1 MKTAKRL
8 TALLL
13 CLALCVSISGCRYS
27 DVLEQIIYN
36 LYKNADIDPDQN
48 FHPEDNQEDNEEES
62 DDLVPLEAEE
72 EAERQRDE
80 TEELSTGEEANSD
93 SGTQLTY
100 NENSDV
106 EQSATVGTTAVEEE
120 PDEDGEE
127 EEEEEQTVPVAA
139 DESEEEEEEEP
150 EEEEQQGATVDKT
163 DESDGG
169 EGSSGTG
176 TQGSSYEADSS
187 ADTSKRVVDEYGV
200 TVEVEAA
207 SSIAAVGSVAIMVM
221 MLGGEDA
228 LCATNSDLVN
238 NSLAAQVFPS
248 LSSVPALWSGSGIQA
263 LSDSEFEQ
271 LLALHPDA
279 VVETTGDT
287 TVTDEQVNQ
296 LAENGIQYVT
306 LPRPTS
312 LDNLQTIMTTL
323 AEMMEENYEGT
334 EEIAEAYISWSD
346 SLYSDVSGKANTLL
360 DSLNESDEDEDDES
374 AVQSTSSTVGIY
386 TLYIDGWDSSAYYE
400 LSSNSYVALSG
411 TGCAYIGNRATNTC
425 RTVTSFLSYAGVTNA
440 ASSYGVTAK
449 TQYFTPL
456 ISQYCAWTITGSAAN
471 GYYPEG
477 QQLLMVGPGLG
488 NEGFTTLIAG
498 DNETKTAIE
507 KDRDSGTGLWSV
519 YGEIKNADGTFRS
532 DGFRDS
538 AGNIVAT
545 QISGDYEV
553 VVNPCGVTN
562 WATGS
567 AESILESAWAA
578 WRLSGVLTESE
589 VRDYISDFYETFYD
603 YTLTSAQIDAIL
615 EGE

>member
-36 LYKNADIDPDQN
+36 LYKNSDIDPDQN
-48 FHPEDNQEDNEEES
+48 FTPESNEEDNEDTS

-100 NENSDV
+100 NEDSDA
-106 EQSATVGTTAVEEE
+106 EQSATVGTTAV
-120 PDEDGEE
+120 
-127 EEEEEQTVPVAA
+127 
-139 DESEEEEEEEP
+139 EEEP

-169 EGSSGTG
+169 EGTSGTG
-176 TQGSSYEADSS
+176 TQGTDYEADSD
-187 ADTSKRVVDEYGV
+187 ADTNKQVVDSYGEE
-200 TVEVEAA
+200 VEVGTAA
-207 SSIAAVGSVAIMVM
+207 SIAAVGGVAVMVM
-221 MLGGEDA
+221 MLGGESA
-228 LCATNSDLVN
+228 LCATNTN
-238 NSLAAQVFPS
+238 LAEDALALEVFPS
-248 LSSVPALWSGSGIQA
+248 LSSIPALWEGSGTQA

-271 LLALHPDA
+271 LLEIHPDA

-287 TVTDEQVNQ
+287 TFTDEQVGV
-296 LAENGIQYVT
+296 LEENGIQYLV

-312 LDNLQTIMTTL
+312 LGNVQTIMTTL
-323 AEMMEENYEGT
+323 GGMMENYHEGAEDAA
-334 EEIAEAYISWSD
+334 EEYVSWSG
-346 SLYSDVSGKANTLL
+346 SLYSSVSAKADALL
-360 DSLNESDEDEDDES
+360 ESLNEDDEDEDDES
-374 AVQSTSSTVGIY
+374 AVQSTSSTAGIY
-386 TLYIDGWDSSAYYE
+386 TLYIDGWDADATYE
-400 LSSNSYVALSG
+400 LSNNNYVALSG
-411 TGCAYIGNRATNTC
+411 TGCAYVGNKATNNC
-425 RTVTSFLSYAGVTNA
+425 RTITSFLSYAGVTNA
-440 ASSYGVTAK
+440 GSYYGISAK

-456 ISQYCAWTITGSAAN
+456 VSSYVAWTIDGSAAT
-471 GYYPEG
+471 GYYSKN
-477 QQLLMVGPGLG
+477 QKLLEVGPGLG
-488 NEGFTTLIAG
+488 NEGFTVLIAG

-507 KDRDSGTGLWSV
+507 TDRDSGTGLWSV
-519 YGEIKNADGTFRS
+519 YGEVDNASGS
-532 DGFRDS
+532 LLVANGFLDNR
-538 AGNIVAT
+538 GNLVAS